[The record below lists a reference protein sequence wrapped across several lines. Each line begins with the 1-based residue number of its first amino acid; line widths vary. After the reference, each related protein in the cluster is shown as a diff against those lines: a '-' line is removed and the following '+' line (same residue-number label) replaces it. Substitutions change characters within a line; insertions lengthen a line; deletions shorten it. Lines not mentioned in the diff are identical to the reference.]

1 MGEMAEETRDNM
13 DLDGKTF
20 LVTGAGG
27 YIGCVLVDQL
37 LERGATVRAVDRFYF
52 GREVLDGPDVPDA
65 SNLEVLKKD
74 IRDLTPKHFA
84 GVDIVLDLA
93 ALSND
98 PSGDLHPDLTWSINS
113 EGRRRVARLA
123 KAAGVPRYVMS
134 STCSIYGA
142 AENKVSDET
151 SPANPISVY
160 AKSNFEAETAILEM
174 NDDSFTA
181 TALRNATVFGLSR
194 RMRFDLIV
202 NLMTLTAFERG
213 QITIMGG
220 GRQWRPLVHIS
231 DVARALIHLGLAD
244 AAKVGGQ
251 FFNIG
256 VGSFQVLTV
265 AAIVREVL
273 PFQVQLNIAPDDP
286 DRRNYRVSADR
297 LKRELGF
304 EANVTLEEG
313 IAEIYDALK
322 MGRVANTPRC
332 STVNWYRHLLDARQ
346 LLDEIEL
353 DGRLI

>member
-1 MGEMAEETRDNM
+1 M
-13 DLDGKTF
+13 DLAGKTF

-37 LERGATVRAVDRFYF
+37 LDRGATVRAVDRFYF
-52 GREVLDGPDVPDA
+52 GQDVLDDSEMPNRD
-65 SNLEVLKKD
+65 NLEIVKTD
-74 IRDLTPKHFA
+74 IRDLTPKDCE

-113 EGRRRVARLA
+113 AGRRGLAAVA
-123 KAAGVPRYVMS
+123 KEAGVPRYVMS

-142 AENKVSDET
+142 AENKVSDEK

-160 AKSNFEAETAILEM
+160 AKSNYEAETAILAM
-174 NDDSFTA
+174 NDAGFTT

-202 NLMTLTAFERG
+202 NLMTLTAFEKG

-220 GRQWRPLVHIS
+220 GRQWRPLVHVT
-231 DVARALIHLGLAD
+231 DVARGLIHLALAD
-244 AAKVGGQ
+244 ADKVGGK

-256 VGSFQVLTV
+256 IGSFQVLTV

-273 PFQVQLNIAPDDP
+273 PFQVQLNMAPDDP
-286 DRRNYRVSADR
+286 DRRNYRVSAAR
-297 LKRELGF
+297 LRDELGF
-304 EANVTLEEG
+304 EATVSLEEG
-313 IAEIYDALK
+313 VAEIYEALK
-322 MGRVANTPRC
+322 MGRISNTPKC
-332 STVNWYRHLLDARQ
+332 STVNWYRHILDARA
-346 LLDEIEL
+346 LLDEVEL
-353 DGRLI
+353 NGRLI

>member
-1 MGEMAEETRDNM
+1 M
-13 DLDGKTF
+13 DLSGKTF

-27 YIGCVLVDQL
+27 YIGCVLVEQL
-37 LERGATVRAVDRFYF
+37 LERGAKVRAVDRFYF
-52 GREVLDGPDVPDA
+52 GRDVLDDA
-65 SNLEVLKKD
+65 DYPHTENLEIVKKD
-74 IRDLTPKHFA
+74 IRDLTSEHFDC
-84 GVDIVLDLA
+84 VDIVLDLA

-113 EGRRRVARLA
+113 EGRRGMAHIA
-123 KAAGVPRYVMS
+123 KEAGVPRYVMS

-142 AENKVSDET
+142 AENKTSDET
-151 SPANPISVY
+151 SAPNPISVY
-160 AKSNFEAETAILEM
+160 AKSNHEAETEILSL
-174 NDDSFTA
+174 NDDGFTT

-202 NLMTLTAFERG
+202 NLMTLTAFEKG

-220 GRQWRPLVHIS
+220 GRQWRPLVHVS

-244 AAKVGGQ
+244 ADKVGGQ

-256 VGSFQVLTV
+256 IGSFQVLTV

-273 PFQVQLNIAPDDP
+273 PFQVQLNMAPDDP
-286 DRRNYRVSADR
+286 DRRNYRVSAER
-297 LKRELGF
+297 LKKELGF
-304 EANVTLEEG
+304 EAEVTLEQG

-322 MGRVANTPRC
+322 MGTIANTPRC
-332 STVNWYRHLLDARQ
+332 STVNWYRHLLEART
-346 LLDEIEL
+346 LLDEVEL

>member
-1 MGEMAEETRDNM
+1 M
-13 DLDGKTF
+13 DLTGKTF

-37 LERGATVRAVDRFYF
+37 LEAGAHVRAVDRFYF
-52 GREVLDGPDVPDA
+52 GRDVLDDALVPNPG
-65 SNLEVLKKD
+65 NLEVVKKD
-74 IRDLTPKHFA
+74 IRDLTEAHFD
-84 GVDIVLDLA
+84 GVDVVLDLA

-98 PSGDLHPDLTWSINS
+98 PSGDLHPDLTYSINS
-113 EGRRRVARLA
+113 EGRRSVAEVA

-142 AENKVSDET
+142 AENKTSDET
-151 SPANPISVY
+151 SPANPISIY
-160 AKSNFEAETAILEM
+160 AKSNFEAETAILAM
-174 NDDSFTA
+174 NDDTFTA

-202 NLMTLTAFERG
+202 NLMTLTAFEKG

-220 GRQWRPLVHIS
+220 GQQWRPLVHVS
-231 DVARALIHLGLAD
+231 DVSRALTLLGTAEAD
-244 AAKVGGQ
+244 KVAGK

-256 VGSFQVLTV
+256 IGSFQVLTV

-273 PFQVQLNIAPDDP
+273 PFQVQLIMAPDDP

-297 LKRELGF
+297 LKTELGF
-304 EANVTLEEG
+304 EAQVTLEQG
-313 IAEIYDALK
+313 ISEIYNALK
-322 MGRVANTPRC
+322 MGQVTNSPKC
-332 STVNWYRHLLDARQ
+332 STVNWYRHLLDART

>member
-1 MGEMAEETRDNM
+1 M
-13 DLDGKTF
+13 DLEGKTF

-52 GREVLDGPDVPDA
+52 GRDVLEQPEMPKTGK
-65 SNLEVLKKD
+65 LEIVKKD
-74 IRDLTPKHFA
+74 IRDMTA
-84 GVDIVLDLA
+84 SDCEGVDIVLDLA

-113 EGRRRVARLA
+113 VGRRGLAAVARE
-123 KAAGVPRYVMS
+123 AGVPRYVMS

-142 AENKVSDET
+142 AENKTSDET

-160 AKSNFEAETAILEM
+160 AKSNYEAETAILAM
-174 NDDSFTA
+174 NDSGFTT

-202 NLMTLTAFERG
+202 NLMTLTAFEKG

-220 GRQWRPLVHIS
+220 GRQWRPLVHVS
-231 DVARALIHLGLAD
+231 DVARALIHLGLSDAD
-244 AAKVGGQ
+244 KVAGK
-251 FFNIG
+251 FFNVGI
-256 VGSFQVLTV
+256 GSFQVLTV

-273 PFQVQLNIAPDDP
+273 PFQVQMIMAPDDP

-297 LKRELGF
+297 LRDELGF
-304 EANVTLEEG
+304 EARVSLEEG
-313 IAEIYDALK
+313 VAEIYEALK
-322 MGRVANTPRC
+322 MGRISNTPKC
-332 STVNWYRHLLDARQ
+332 STVNWYRHILDARA
-346 LLDEIEL
+346 LLDEVEL
-353 DGRLI
+353 NGRLI

>member
-1 MGEMAEETRDNM
+1 M
-13 DLDGKTF
+13 DLSGKTF

-52 GREVLDGPDVPDA
+52 GRDVLDDGPLPNRDK
-65 SNLEVLKKD
+65 LEVVKKD
-74 IRDLTPKHFA
+74 IRDLTEAHFK

-113 EGRRRVARLA
+113 EGRRSVARVA

-142 AENKVSDET
+142 AENKTSDET
-151 SPANPISVY
+151 SPPNPISVY
-160 AKSNFEAETAILEM
+160 AKSNHEAETEILSL
-174 NDDSFTA
+174 NDDDFTS

-202 NLMTLTAFERG
+202 NLMTLTAFEKG

-220 GRQWRPLVHIS
+220 GKQWRPLVHVT
-231 DVARALIHLGLAD
+231 DVARALIHLGLAP
-244 AAKVGGQ
+244 AEKVGGQ

-256 VGSFQVLTV
+256 IGSFQVLTV

-273 PFQVQLNIAPDDP
+273 PFQVQLNMAPDDP

-297 LKRELGF
+297 LKNELGF
-304 EANVTLEEG
+304 EAQVTLEQG
-313 IAEIYDALK
+313 ISEIYDALK
-322 MGRVANTPRC
+322 MGRVANSPKC
-332 STVNWYRHLLDARQ
+332 STVNWYRHLLEART

>member
-1 MGEMAEETRDNM
+1 M
-13 DLDGKTF
+13 DLAGKTF

-27 YIGCVLVDQL
+27 YIGCVLVEQL
-37 LERGATVRAVDRFYF
+37 LERGARVRAVDRFYF
-52 GREVLDGPDVPDA
+52 GQDVLDEAQLPNRE
-65 SNLEVLKKD
+65 NLEIVKSD
-74 IRDLTPKHFA
+74 IRDLTAKDCE

-113 EGRRRVARLA
+113 AGRRGLASVA
-123 KAAGVPRYVMS
+123 KEAGVPRYVMS

-142 AENKVSDET
+142 AENKTSDET

-160 AKSNFEAETAILEM
+160 AKSNYEAETAILAM
-174 NDDSFTA
+174 NDKGFTA

-202 NLMTLTAFERG
+202 NLMTLTAFEKG

-220 GRQWRPLVHIS
+220 GRQWRPLVHVS
-231 DVARALIHLGLAD
+231 DVSRGLVHLALAD
-244 AAKVGGQ
+244 ADKVGGN

-256 VGSFQVLTV
+256 IGSFQVLTV

-273 PFQVQLNIAPDDP
+273 PFQVQLNMAPDDP

-297 LKRELGF
+297 LRDELGF
-304 EANVTLEEG
+304 EPMVTLEEG
-313 IAEIYDALK
+313 VSEIYEALK
-322 MGRVANTPRC
+322 MGRIANTPKC
-332 STVNWYRHLLDARQ
+332 STVNWYRHILDARA
-346 LLDEIEL
+346 LLDEVEL
-353 DGRLI
+353 NGRLI

>member
-1 MGEMAEETRDNM
+1 M
-13 DLDGKTF
+13 DLNGQTF

-37 LERGATVRAVDRFYF
+37 LEQGAHVRAVDRFYF
-52 GREVLDGPDVPDA
+52 GQDVLDA
-65 SNLEVLKKD
+65 SASDRLTVIKKD
-74 IRDLTPKHFA
+74 IRDVDASHFE
-84 GVDIVLDLA
+84 GVDVVLDLA

-98 PSGDLHPDLTWSINS
+98 PAGDLHPDLTWSINS
-113 EGRRRVARLA
+113 EGRQSVAKVA

-142 AENKVSDET
+142 AENKTSDET

-160 AKSNFEAETAILEM
+160 AKSNFESETAILAM
-174 NDDSFTA
+174 NDENFTA

-202 NLMTLTAFERG
+202 NLMTLTAFEKG

-220 GRQWRPLVHIS
+220 GRQWRPLVHVS
-231 DVARALIHLGLAD
+231 DVSRGLTLLGTAPKE
-244 AAKVGGQ
+244 KVAGQ

-256 VGSFQVLTV
+256 IGSFQVLTV

-273 PFQVQLNIAPDDP
+273 PFQVQLIMAPDDP

-297 LKRELGF
+297 MKNELGF
-304 EANVTLEEG
+304 EAEVTLEQG
-313 IAEIYDALK
+313 VAEIYDALK
-322 MGRVANTPRC
+322 MGLVANTPKC
-332 STVNWYRHLLDARQ
+332 STVNWYRHLLEART
-346 LLDEIEL
+346 LLDEVEL